1 MKRVLEGI
9 FKISVSGS
17 DDWKK
22 FDIPGSAMQSFVV
35 SGDIPNP
42 YIGVNEY
49 KVRDFLDNDFV
60 VRGVFVVEDDV
71 LKKKKKE
78 LILKSIDTVCDVYLN
93 GQKIRH
99 CENAHIKYRIDVS
112 DILKAQ
118 NELEFRFSSATRLVN
133 SVKPGADREITMIN
147 TGTMANSQYIR
158 KSHSSFGWDWG
169 PQLPDCGIYEP
180 MEIIAYDEVRLDD
193 VWVRQDHNLGEGVV
207 GLKVFSQGIG
217 IVEADIKTEVFDPA
231 GDKIYEGEFF
241 REIEIYN
248 PEYWWPAGYGDQPLY
263 TVKVT
268 ATSRT
273 TGESD
278 ELSTRVGLRTLTVSR
293 NKDEWGKE
301 FAFTV
306 NGHKIFAM
314 GADYIPDN
322 CFYGLID
329 DETLERDIRA
339 AKFAN
344 FNCLRVWGGGFYPRD
359 KFYDLCDEA
368 GIILWQDF
376 MFACNVYDLES
387 SLEGGEKFRDLIK
400 AEIRYVTKRIRNHA
414 CLGLLCG
421 NNEMEVAWLEW
432 EITKHHSDTLRKDYL
447 EQFEE
452 LIPDLCKRYAPDTFY
467 VPSSPSKG
475 GGFDDPDNEN
485 DGDSHYWKVW
495 HGMKPFRDYEN
506 HYFRF
511 LSEFGFQSFP
521 SMKTIAEFI
530 EKEDD
535 LRIDSEIMESHQK
548 NPSANEKIL
557 AYLKECFKEPANFEE
572 LVLDS
577 QIMQG
582 IAMKTAVDHM
592 RRNRGRCMGSLY
604 WQFNDDWPVASW
616 SSIDYY
622 GRYKALHYM
631 ARKFY
636 APIAPSI
643 VIKDKKVEFWVS
655 NESPQRITTL
665 CSFRLKTMDFKTE
678 FEERQEIFVPR
689 FAAVKVFEH
698 DFTELFENNSELN
711 LDNVFVEMSFNDY
724 NEWATFV
731 PIKDLKIETPI
742 LKVEFEKGQKTT
754 WISSPTFVPYV
765 FLEGREEDIIFKDN
779 FFAITSAE
787 PVVAGELE

>member
-1 MKRVLEGI
+1 MKRIIEGQY
-9 FKISVSGS
+9 KISISGKE
-17 DDWKK
+17 DWKK
-22 FDIPGSAMQSFVV
+22 FEIPGSAMQSFVV

-42 YIGVNEY
+42 YVGTNEY
-49 KVRDFLDNDFV
+49 QVKDFLDNDFV
-60 VRGVFVVEDDV
+60 VKGVFVADEEV
-71 LKKKKKE
+71 LSKKKKE
-78 LILKSIDTVCDVYLN
+78 LILKSVDTVCDVFLN
-93 GQKIRH
+93 GKMIRH

-112 DILKAQ
+112 DVLKKD
-118 NELEFRFSSATRLVN
+118 NEIEFRFSSATRLVN
-133 SVKPGADREITMIN
+133 SVKPGKDREITMIN
-147 TGTMANSQYIR
+147 TGTMPNSQYIR

-169 PQLPDCGIYEP
+169 PQLPDCGIYEVP
-180 MEIIAYDEVRLDD
+180 EIIAYNDIRLDD
-193 VWVRQDHNLGEGVV
+193 VWVRQDHNLGENVV

-217 IVEADIKTEVFDPA
+217 IVNADIKTEVFDPD
-231 GDKIYEGEFF
+231 GEKIYEGEFF
-241 REIEIYN
+241 REIDIHDSRL
-248 PEYWWPAGYGDQPLY
+248 WWPAGYGDQPLY

-268 ATSRT
+268 ATDRA
-273 TGESD
+273 TGEKD
-278 ELSTRVGLRTLTVSR
+278 ELSTRIGLRTLTVSR
-293 NKDEWGKE
+293 DRDEWGRE

-306 NGHKIFAM
+306 NGLKIFAM

-329 DETLERDIRA
+329 DETLERDVKA

-376 MFACNVYDLES
+376 MFACNVYDLTS
-387 SLEGGEKFRDLIK
+387 KLEGGDSFEDLVK
-400 AEIRYVTKRIRNHA
+400 AEIRYVCKRIRNHA

-447 EQFEE
+447 TQFEE

-467 VPSSPSKG
+467 VPSSPSTS
-475 GGFDDPDNEN
+475 GGFNDPDNEN

-521 SMKTIAEFI
+521 SMRTISEFI
-530 EKEDD
+530 EKDDD

-557 AYLKECFKEPANFEE
+557 AYLKECFKEPADFEE

-604 WQFNDDWPVASW
+604 WQFNDNWPVASW

-631 ARKFY
+631 AKRFY
-636 APIAPSI
+636 APVSLSI
-643 VIKDKKVEFWVS
+643 VIKDKKAEFWVC
-655 NESPQRITTL
+655 NESRQRITSL
-665 CSFRLKTMDFKTE
+665 GYFRLKTMDFKTLYE
-678 FEERQEIFVPR
+678 HRDDIYVPR
-689 FAAVKVFEH
+689 FASIKVFEC
-698 DFTELFENNSELN
+698 DFTEVFEANPDIGLN
-711 LDNVFVEMSFNDY
+711 DVFVEMSYKDLD
-724 NEWATFV
+724 EWATFV
-731 PIKDLKIETPI
+731 PIKDLAIESPV
-742 LKVEFEKGQKTT
+742 LKVEVVGGQKNV

-765 FLEGREEDIIFKDN
+765 CLEGAEEDIVFNDN
-779 FFAITSAE
+779 FFGITSAE
-787 PVVAGELE
+787 PVVMKLD

>member
-1 MKRVLEGI
+1 MKRIIEGQY
-9 FKISVSGS
+9 KISISGKE
-17 DDWKK
+17 DWKK
-22 FDIPGSAMQSFVV
+22 FEIPGSAMQSFVM

-42 YIGVNEY
+42 YVGTNEY
-49 KVRDFLDNDFV
+49 QVKDFLDNDFV
-60 VRGVFVVEDDV
+60 VRGVFVVDEEV
-71 LKKKKKE
+71 LSKKKKE
-78 LILKSIDTVCDVYLN
+78 LILKSVDTVCDVFLN
-93 GQKIRH
+93 GKMIRH

-112 DILKAQ
+112 DVLKKD
-118 NELEFRFSSATRLVN
+118 NEIEFRFSSATRLVN
-133 SVKPGADREITMIN
+133 SVKPGEDREITMIN
-147 TGTMANSQYIR
+147 TGTMPNSQYIR

-169 PQLPDCGIYEP
+169 PQLPDCGIYEVP
-180 MEIIAYDEVRLDD
+180 EIIAYNDIRLDD
-193 VWVRQDHNLGEGVV
+193 VWVRQDHNLGENVV

-217 IVEADIKTEVFDPA
+217 IVNADIKTEVFDPD
-231 GDKIYEGEFF
+231 GEKIYEGEFF
-241 REIEIYN
+241 REIDIHD
-248 PEYWWPAGYGDQPLY
+248 PRLWWPAGYGDQPLY

-268 ATSRT
+268 ATDRA
-273 TGESD
+273 TGEKD
-278 ELSTRVGLRTLTVSR
+278 ELSTRIGLRTLTVSR
-293 NKDEWGKE
+293 DRDEWGRE

-306 NGHKIFAM
+306 NGLKIFAM

-329 DETLERDIRA
+329 DETLERDVKA

-376 MFACNVYDLES
+376 MFACNVYDLTS
-387 SLEGGEKFRDLIK
+387 KLEGGDSFEDLVK
-400 AEIRYVTKRIRNHA
+400 AEIRYVCKRIRNHA

-447 EQFEE
+447 TQFEE

-467 VPSSPSKG
+467 VPSSPSTS
-475 GGFDDPDNEN
+475 GGFNDPDNEN

-521 SMKTIAEFI
+521 SMRTISEFI
-530 EKEDD
+530 EKDDD

-557 AYLKECFKEPANFEE
+557 AYLKECFKEPADFEE

-604 WQFNDDWPVASW
+604 WQFNDNWPVASW

-631 ARKFY
+631 AKRFY
-636 APIAPSI
+636 APVSLSI
-643 VIKDKKVEFWVS
+643 VIKDKKAEFWVC
-655 NESPQRITTL
+655 NESRQRITSL
-665 CSFRLKTMDFKTE
+665 GYFRLKTMDFKTLYE
-678 FEERQEIFVPR
+678 HRDDIYVPR
-689 FAAVKVFEH
+689 FASVKVFEC
-698 DFTELFENNSELN
+698 DFTEVFEANPDISLN
-711 LDNVFVEMSFNDY
+711 DVFVEMSYKDLD
-724 NEWATFV
+724 EWATFV
-731 PIKDLKIETPI
+731 PIKDLAIESPV
-742 LKVEFEKGQKTT
+742 LKVEVVGGQKNV

-765 FLEGREEDIIFKDN
+765 CLEGAEEDIVFNDN
-779 FFAITSAE
+779 FFGITSAE
-787 PVVAGELE
+787 PVVMKLD

>member
-1 MKRVLEGI
+1 
-9 FKISVSGS
+9 
-17 DDWKK
+17 
-22 FDIPGSAMQSFVV
+22 
-35 SGDIPNP
+35 
-42 YIGVNEY
+42 
-49 KVRDFLDNDFV
+49 
-60 VRGVFVVEDDV
+60 
-71 LKKKKKE
+71 
-78 LILKSIDTVCDVYLN
+78 
-93 GQKIRH
+93 
-99 CENAHIKYRIDVS
+99 
-112 DILKAQ
+112 
-118 NELEFRFSSATRLVN
+118 
-133 SVKPGADREITMIN
+133 
-147 TGTMANSQYIR
+147 
-158 KSHSSFGWDWG
+158 
-169 PQLPDCGIYEP
+169 
-180 MEIIAYDEVRLDD
+180 
-193 VWVRQDHNLGEGVV
+193 
-207 GLKVFSQGIG
+207 
-217 IVEADIKTEVFDPA
+217 
-231 GDKIYEGEFF
+231 
-241 REIEIYN
+241 
-248 PEYWWPAGYGDQPLY
+248 
-263 TVKVT
+263 
-268 ATSRT
+268 
-273 TGESD
+273 
-278 ELSTRVGLRTLTVSR
+278 
-293 NKDEWGKE
+293 
-301 FAFTV
+301 
-306 NGHKIFAM
+306 M

-329 DETLERDIRA
+329 DKTLERDIRA